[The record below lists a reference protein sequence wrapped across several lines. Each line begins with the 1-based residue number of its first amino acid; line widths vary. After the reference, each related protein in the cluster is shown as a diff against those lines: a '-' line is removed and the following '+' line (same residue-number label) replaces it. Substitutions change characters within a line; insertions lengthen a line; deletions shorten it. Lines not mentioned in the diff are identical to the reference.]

1 MESVLLRRASNGD
14 ADAVRAL
21 VFGVLHSY
29 GLRPDPAT
37 TDRDLDNLE
46 AHYFSNNGWFGVLE
60 GPGGIIGSY
69 GLMRQTSETC
79 ELRKM
84 YLDPGFRGRGLGKLL
99 LEDAMARARGL
110 GYAVIVLE
118 TASVLMEAVALYE
131 SYGFE
136 PYMAEHLSERCD
148 QAYRKDLQRT
158 GISTNTKPVPRIL
171 E

>member
-1 MESVLLRRASNGD
+1 MESLRLRPASNED
-14 ADAVRAL
+14 ASAVRAL

-37 TDRDLDNLE
+37 TDRDLDDLE
-46 AHYFSNNGWFGVLE
+46 AHYFSNNGWFAVLE
-60 GPGGIIGSY
+60 GPGGIVGSY
-69 GLMRQTSETC
+69 GLMGQALGTC

-84 YLDPGFRGRGLGKLL
+84 YLDPRFRRRGLGKLL

-136 PYMAEHLSERCD
+136 PYVAEHLSERCD
-148 QAYRKDLQRT
+148 QAYRKDLQGN
-158 GISTNTKPVPRIL
+158 GISTNTKPVPRMF